1 MPKALGKAE
10 IGATAHGFRSS
21 FKDWARHQGV
31 DELLSEFALAQV
43 EAKTVAAYGRDSLV
57 EKRRPV
63 MQAWCD
69 HATGAPGTPAC
80 PDAARPADLEGQ
92 AGAEVVEVGRALELG
107 TDVDRVLAEAGLDA
121 ALMQLTKL
129 QGRSDEPRQRANRS
143 ETDSCRFGSRQDSID
158 PGHLRLG

>member
-1 MPKALGKAE
+1 MHVDAVASADVKRVLR
-10 IGATAHGFRSS
+10 HGFRSS

-69 HATGAPGTPAC
+69 HATGAPG
-80 PDAARPADLEGQ
+80 
-92 AGAEVVEVGRALELG
+92 
-107 TDVDRVLAEAGLDA
+107 
-121 ALMQLTKL
+121 K
-129 QGRSDEPRQRANRS
+129 
-143 ETDSCRFGSRQDSID
+143 
-158 PGHLRLG
+158 